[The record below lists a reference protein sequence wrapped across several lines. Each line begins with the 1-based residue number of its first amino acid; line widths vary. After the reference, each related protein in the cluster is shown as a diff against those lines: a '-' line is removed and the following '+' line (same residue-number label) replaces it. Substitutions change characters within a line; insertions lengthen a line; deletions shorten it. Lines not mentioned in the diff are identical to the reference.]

1 MAIDDHGTLH
11 PAVVACNAVAAL
23 YPTQVVKPSSSEFA
37 AAQDSFWDS
46 RQRERVPVCF
56 FQPTNATQ
64 VKAALIEVVRA
75 KSHFGIKGGGH
86 SASKGSSSDDSFQ
99 FDLSNLSHVEISDD
113 KQTVKVGPG
122 VKWGPLFQTLE
133 KHGVMAVG
141 GRDFNVGVP
150 GFIFGGGISYLSAP
164 RGWGID
170 NLLSVDLVLANGD
183 TVTADKSSHP
193 GLFKALRGGGAH
205 NFGIATSL
213 TLRLYP
219 YTGMWGGVH
228 AIAESHFVDVFN
240 EYDRYSHELIKDGKA
255 HLIMDFTW
263 RDNGPVVGLSMGYP
277 EPVDNPPIFDGLRLV
292 PSLFSTLRLDD
303 CSSLATEVAEVTDS
317 RGKRNT
323 YWTLAME
330 YDIVLLKSVYELW
343 ARTTKPHAS
352 RFELTLDIN
361 HITPA
366 MRNKA
371 ARESR
376 GNLYGLEGANEPLT
390 NIMLTIVWENEADDR
405 EVTALLKS
413 LGSEIEA
420 LVEQHGKSVPFKYMN
435 YGNEEQDVVAS
446 FGEENVSFLKQVASR
461 YDPEGVFQTLQPGG
475 FKLY

>member
-1 MAIDDHGTLH
+1 MGGQAATPH

-23 YPTQVVKPSSSEFA
+23 YPAQVIKPSSLEFA
-37 AAQDSFWDS
+37 VAQDSFWDA
-46 RQRERVPVCF
+46 RQQEKAPVCF
-56 FQPTNATQ
+56 FQPTDAAQ

-86 SASKGSSSDDSFQ
+86 SASKGSSSEGSFQ
-99 FDLSNLSHVEISDD
+99 FDLSNLDHVKISGD
-113 KQTVKVGPG
+113 KKTVKVGPG

-133 KHGVMAVG
+133 KQGVMAVG

-150 GFIFGGGISYLSAP
+150 GFIFGAP
-164 RGWGID
+164 GGWGID
-170 NLLSVDLVLANGD
+170 NLLSVDLVLANGH

-193 GLFKALRGGGAH
+193 DLFKALRGGGAH

-228 AIAESHFVDVFN
+228 AVAESHFDDVFN
-240 EYDRYSHELIKDGKA
+240 EYDRYSHQLTKNGKA

-263 RDNGPVVGLSMGYP
+263 RDNEPIVGLSMGYP
-277 EPVDNPPIFDGLRLV
+277 EPVDNPPIFDGLRLL

-323 YWTLAME
+323 YWTLAVQ
-330 YDIVLLKSVYELW
+330 YDIELLKSVYQLW
-343 ARTTKPHAS
+343 VRTTKPHAS
-352 RFELTLDIN
+352 RFQLTLDIN

-371 ARESR
+371 AREGS
-376 GNLYGLEGANEPLT
+376 GNMYELEGANEPLT
-390 NIMLTIVWENEADDR
+390 NVMLTIVWEKEADDK

-413 LGSEIEA
+413 LGTEIEA
-420 LVEQHGKSVPFKYMN
+420 LAKQHGKFVPFKYMN
-435 YGNEEQDVVAS
+435 YANEEQDVVAS
-446 FGEENVSFLKQVASR
+446 FGEESVSFLKQVASK

-475 FKLY
+475 FKL